1 MSELVWGVGQWG
13 VDQWAYDAKGLALGN
28 HRFRLLVRWYD
39 REDLFPTYFTLL
51 EREDSYATTLV
62 NYATYQDLYDN
73 IGGGIELDVDLT
85 CDVAG
90 ITTVGGRSS
99 ITEHIRASEMS
110 FSLVDED
117 GAHDP
122 RITPIQ
128 SRSRIGARA
137 RLEVAPNGGTWRPV
151 LTTWVDSWRKV
162 LTPSDTPLVDVQ
174 SADALKMLAQAKP
187 AERGGQPEGHA
198 EGLSVRAQRVLD
210 QIPWNIK
217 WGGFTYGYSSGWAQ
231 LNPLEWTGDL
241 SALDHIRDCATVE
254 DGILYVTANGTLHI
268 EGDGWRSTR
277 TNVVGVDLVPEEAAV
292 WSEPVSAELCPTR
305 LTADDNDL
313 DIINATTVW
322 RSTEFDAQV
331 EDPPGSGTFKQ
342 PDVIKRY
349 ANDTESISYYGEHR
363 EVLGDLPAWSNTR
376 TQTLADRWVDRYKTG
391 AQDIGDAEFD
401 LVRRPQ
407 DAEPLLN
414 LQWGDKVLVRDRVAG
429 TLIETVHEVIGID
442 HSISPYRWEVTV
454 RLDRKAT

>member
-1 MSELVWGVGQWG
+1 MSQLVWGVGQWG
-13 VDQWAYDAKGLALGN
+13 VDEWVYDAKGLALGN

-39 REDLFPTYFTLL
+39 REDLFPTHFTWL
-51 EREDSYATTLV
+51 EREDTYATTLT

-90 ITTVGGRSS
+90 ITTEAGRSS
-99 ITEHIRASEMS
+99 ITEQIRASELA

-117 GAHDP
+117 GTHDP

-128 SRSRIGARA
+128 SRSRIGARV
-137 RLEVAPNGGTWRPV
+137 RLEVAPNGGSWRPV
-151 LTTWVDSWRKV
+151 MTTWVDSWRKR
-162 LTPSDTPLVDVQ
+162 LTPSDTPQVDVQ
-174 SADALKMLAQAKP
+174 SADGLKMLAQAKP

-198 EGLSVRAQRVLD
+198 EGLVARASRVLD

-231 LNPLEWTGDL
+231 LNPLEWDGEM
-241 SALDHIRDCATVE
+241 SALDHLRDCATVE
-254 DGILYVTANGTLHI
+254 DGLLYVLEDGTLHI
-268 EGDGWRSTR
+268 EGDGWRTTR
-277 TNVVGVDLVPEEAAV
+277 TNVVGVDLVPEEGSS
-292 WSEPVSAELCPTR
+292 WSEPVTAELCPTE
-305 LTADDNDL
+305 LTADDNDI
-313 DIINATTVW
+313 DIINAATVY
-322 RSTEFDAQV
+322 RSTQYDALV
-331 EDPPGSGTFKQ
+331 GDPPQQ

-349 ANDTESISYYGEHR
+349 ASDTESISYYGEHR
-363 EVLGDLPAWSNTR
+363 EVLSDLPAWSNTR
-376 TQTLADRWVDRYKTG
+376 TQTLADRWVARYKDG
-391 AQDIGDAEFD
+391 AQDIGYAEFD

-407 DAEPLLN
+407 DAEAILN

-429 TLIETVHEVIGID
+429 TLIETVHEVIGIS
-442 HSISPYRWEVTV
+442 HAITPYRWEVTL